1 MRFNTDTKHIFAT
14 RKQILTLACVAPA
27 IRGYKSAVSA
37 PSSSIAHP
45 TAALARSPL
54 RLGRRLGKM
63 LLGALLLSPALR
75 APIARMALEPIVSFQ
90 PVAVYEEIVLPSP
103 SEGPPRQ
110 EITVVDLMPH
120 IAKVLDATG
129 LREGTVNVISQHTTC
144 GITINEWESRLAR
157 DLRSWL
163 LRLAPP
169 DDRSEIGAP
178 EAKVSYLHN
187 DIDVRPE
194 SDDERQRCLENGW
207 DVDDP
212 TVLQAWRDQEPI
224 NAHSHLA
231 AMLLGCSETVPV
243 TKGKLQIGQWQS
255 VMLVDTDGPRQRK
268 VGIQVIGFK

>member
-1 MRFNTDTKHIFAT
+1 MRG
-14 RKQILTLACVAPA
+14 A
-27 IRGYKSAVSA
+27 IRGYKSAVCA